1 MIMATK
7 YGCRN
12 ACFDGKFEPHR
23 SQRVFCWSQCSIT
36 PQNLVR
42 IAAKIGAHHNK
53 KTREIA
59 VYWVQFRSKTVDMCT
74 YHNIHPTPQECD
86 SCLAAKFWEV
96 MLHDRFVT
104 TRMLLRKHDSL
115 Y

>member
-1 MIMATK
+1 V
-7 YGCRN
+7 G
-12 ACFDGKFEPHR
+12 CFDDKCCAPLFAGGF
-23 SQRVFCWSQCSIT
+23 SWSQCSIT
-36 PQNLVR
+36 PQNFVR

-59 VYWVQFRSKTVDMCT
+59 VYWVQFRSKTVGMCT
-74 YHNIHPTPQECD
+74 YRNIHPTPQECD